1 MNRDSD
7 IKYDHREIEK
17 KWRNR
22 WEERGDHRVNI
33 EEAQRPYYNL
43 MMFPYPS
50 AEGLHVGN
58 VYAFTGSDIFGRF
71 KKMNGY
77 DVFEPIGFDAFGMH
91 SENFALAKGVHPAKL
106 VPQNIAHFRDN
117 QLKLIGNMYDWSRQV
132 DTTDKDYYRW
142 TQWIFVRLFKHGL
155 AYREEASVNWCPS
168 CKTVLASE
176 QVIGG
181 ECERCST
188 SVIQKK
194 MLQWFFRISDYAER
208 LHSNLKKIDWS
219 EITRSAQLNWI
230 GKSEGADIDFEIA
243 GCDEKLRVFTT
254 RPDTIFGATYMVLA
268 PEHPLVEKITSPE
281 QKSAVESY
289 VREAVCKSELER
301 IDEDD
306 KKTGVFTGGYAINPA
321 NGERIPVWVAD
332 YVLIGYGTG
341 AIMAVPAH
349 DERDFE
355 FAVEFKLPIVEV
367 ISPDGKSHELEE
379 AYTEEGLMVN
389 SGEFNG
395 IPSLDA
401 IEKITQWFDDR
412 GAGKKAVNFRLHDWC
427 ISRQRY
433 WGPPIPIIHCPSC
446 GPQAVPES
454 ELPVVLPEMED
465 FRPDGTGISPL
476 ARNETFIRT
485 TCPKCGGEAKR
496 ETDVMDN
503 FLDSAWYFFRYPS
516 AELDNIPF
524 DRERTKKWLPVDMYI
539 GGNEHAVLHLLYT
552 RFITMALKDMGYID
566 FDEPFKCFR
575 AHGLIIKDGAK
586 MSKSRGNVVTPD
598 TFIDTYGADCFRTYL
613 MFLGPYTQ
621 GGDFQDKG
629 IMGIRRFFDRIYRIV
644 YSSKGLA
651 QGVPEDKKFA
661 ALTHKIIRDV
671 TEHIENLEYNTAI
684 AFMMEFLNEITRRD
698 VIYKNTVEIL
708 IRLTAP
714 FAPHLAEELWEMLGH
729 KRSVFTAGWPE
740 WDESKIVF
748 DTFQLVAQVNGKL
761 RATMEAP
768 TDISEED
775 AIALVTAHNNVRR
788 FIEGKTIRKTI
799 YVKGKLVNIVV
810 SSQ

>member
-1 MNRDSD
+1 
-7 IKYDHREIEK
+7 
-17 KWRNR
+17 
-22 WEERGDHRVNI
+22 
-33 EEAQRPYYNL
+33 
-43 MMFPYPS
+43 
-50 AEGLHVGN
+50 
-58 VYAFTGSDIFGRF
+58 T
-71 KKMNGY
+71 
-77 DVFEPIGFDAFGMH
+77 
-91 SENFALAKGVHPAKL
+91 
-106 VPQNIAHFRDN
+106 
-117 QLKLIGNMYDWSRQV
+117 
-132 DTTDKDYYRW
+132 
-142 TQWIFVRLFKHGL
+142 
-155 AYREEASVNWCPS
+155 
-168 CKTVLASE
+168 
-176 QVIGG
+176 
-181 ECERCST
+181 ST
-188 SVIQKK
+188 
-194 MLQWFFRISDYAER
+194 
-208 LHSNLKKIDWS
+208 
-219 EITRSAQLNWI
+219 
-230 GKSEGADIDFEIA
+230 
-243 GCDEKLRVFTT
+243 
-254 RPDTIFGATYMVLA
+254 
-268 PEHPLVEKITSPE
+268 E

-301 IDEDD
+301 IDEAG

-379 AYTEEGLMVN
+379 AYTEEGLMIN

-395 IPSLDA
+395 LPSLEA
-401 IEKITQWFDDR
+401 IGKITQWFDDR

-433 WGPPIPIIHCPSC
+433 WGPPIPVIHCPSC

-465 FRPDGTGISPL
+465 FRPDSTGLSPL
-476 ARNETFIRT
+476 ARSEVFVRT

-516 AELDNIPF
+516 TEFDKIPF

-644 YSSKGLA
+644 YSSKNLA
-651 QGVPEDKKFA
+651 QVVPEDKKFA

-698 VIYKNTVEIL
+698 
-708 IRLTAP
+708 
-714 FAPHLAEELWEMLGH
+714 
-729 KRSVFTAGWPE
+729 
-740 WDESKIVF
+740 
-748 DTFQLVAQVNGKL
+748 
-761 RATMEAP
+761 
-768 TDISEED
+768 
-775 AIALVTAHNNVRR
+775 
-788 FIEGKTIRKTI
+788 
-799 YVKGKLVNIVV
+799 
-810 SSQ
+810 